1 MYMMSWK
8 INLVAI
14 IWAILGVVFWGL
26 TDSALSATR
35 ESRPFWTEKSAF
47 VEGEDLFVVGVG
59 SKVKTAEE
67 GRQKAFE
74 HGRTELMNFAQI
86 TNLEAQGLVIETQMT
101 YEEANA
107 DGTVTV
113 FRLLRVPAKRLIE
126 IQNRVQA
133 QTRTQEQS
141 LDQAR
146 RELAATQES
155 VVRKQRELET
165 RGKELETAVS
175 TVSRLQVTLGEKAL
189 KIEQQQKQVE
199 QLLQQLSLKVS
210 QSKPAQSDIVP
221 RRDLPPSSLL
231 EVLKEKEV
239 RLDAQAQELE
249 QIAARAR
256 ERIKSETDNY
266 RKRCLLLH
274 QGMTRDEVKQLMGEP
289 TKMGSVVSPLS
300 YGMEKIITVYFN
312 SNGGLEFVNF
322 KTTIETGCR
331 E

>member
-1 MYMMSWK
+1 MANGWR
-8 INLVAI
+8 IQVGFVAGTV
-14 IWAILGVVFWGL
+14 AFLLCLCLASSVE
-26 TDSALSATR
+26 ATR

-47 VEGEDLFVVGVG
+47 VEGDELFVVGVA
-59 SKVKTAEE
+59 SRARSMEE
-67 GRQKAFE
+67 GRKLAFE
-74 HGRTELMNFAQI
+74 NGKIELMNFAQI

-101 YEEANA
+101 YEEANT

-113 FRLLRVPAKRLIE
+113 FRLLRAPAKKLIE

-155 VVRKQRELET
+155 VLQKQQELET
-165 RGKELETAVS
+165 RGKELETAVG

-189 KIEQQQKQVE
+189 KIEQHQKQVE

-210 QSKPAQSDIVP
+210 QAKPTQRDVVP

-231 EVLKEKEV
+231 EVLKETEAQ
-239 RLDAQAQELE
+239 LDAQAQELK

-266 RKRCLLLH
+266 QKRCLLLYR
-274 QGMTRDEVKQLMGEP
+274 GMTPAEVRQLMGEP
-289 TKMGSVVSPLS
+289 WRTFNDRTLS
-300 YGMEKIITVYFN
+300 YGRGKEISIGFN
-312 SNGGLEFVNF
+312 HNGGLDHVNY
-322 KTTIETGCR
+322 TSTIEAGCGGR
-331 E
+331 